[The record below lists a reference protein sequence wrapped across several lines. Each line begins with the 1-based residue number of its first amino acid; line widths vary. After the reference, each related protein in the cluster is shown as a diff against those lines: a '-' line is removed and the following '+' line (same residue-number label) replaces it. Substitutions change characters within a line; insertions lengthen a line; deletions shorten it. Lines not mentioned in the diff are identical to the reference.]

1 MLAWMVY
8 VVVVTL
14 ALSLAALIAEHAAR
28 QRSAPSRWI
37 WVTAIL
43 ASLMVPTII
52 ASVSIQIPSVFAPA
66 VSQKLIVLREA
77 TSVHLPAV
85 INRVDFVAHADSSH
99 RLDQFLS
106 RIWGAVSAVI
116 VMGLAL
122 HAILLYRRRREWL
135 RGHVGGASV
144 YIAPD
149 IGPAVVG
156 LLRPHIVVP
165 AWIVQAPIA
174 QQQLVIAHEQSHLD
188 ANDPQVLTIALCL
201 LVIMPWNLPLWW
213 QLHRL
218 RRAIEVDCDARV
230 LRGGRDVA
238 AYGETLIEVG
248 QHLSSF
254 IGAAA
259 AMSESKSFLEQRIK
273 IMLTKPGKWARASAT
288 GLIGL
293 SIAMSAIAMQV
304 SPPDDAQSM
313 AVALDPVTLAGYA
326 GPYQFGESS
335 VMTVA
340 LHGTQLTA
348 QLSGQG
354 AVDFFPKSDTEFFAK
369 VVNAQISFVHD
380 AQGRTTALV
389 LHQNGQE
396 ITAPRVNDSVG
407 EQINAALAA
416 RVSAQTPFP
425 GSEAALRLLLSDPV
439 DSAGMSAA
447 LVKVRKQ
454 QQKARQAYLAKL
466 GPVSTFEFLG
476 VDNQGRD
483 KYLVRHEH
491 GTEEVRFI
499 LDSNGVMVDSI
510 RYM

>member
-14 ALSLAALIAEHAAR
+14 ALSVAALIAEHAAR

-52 ASVSIQIPSVFAPA
+52 ASVSIQIPRPFAPV

-77 TSVHLPAV
+77 TSVRLPAA
-85 INRVDFVAHADSSH
+85 ITGSDFTGDAHSLH
-99 RLDQFLS
+99 PLDQVLP
-106 RIWGAVSAVI
+106 RIWGAASAII

-122 HAILLYRRRREWL
+122 HASLLYRRRREWP
-135 RGHVGGASV
+135 RGYMGGVSV

-156 LLRPHIVVP
+156 LLHPHIVVP
-165 AWIVQAPIA
+165 AWLAQAPMA

-188 ANDPQVLTIALCL
+188 ASDPQVLTVALCL
-201 LVIMPWNLPLWW
+201 LVIMPWNFPLWW

-218 RRAIEVDCDARV
+218 RRAMEVDCDARV

-248 QHLSSF
+248 QHLSRF

-259 AMSESKSFLEQRIK
+259 AMSESKSFLEQRIQ
-273 IMLTKPGKWARASAT
+273 IMLSKPGKWARASAT

-304 SPPDDAQSM
+304 SPPDNSESS
-313 AVALDPVTLAGYA
+313 AVAVDPATLAGYV
-326 GPYQFGESS
+326 GPYQFGERS
-335 VMTVA
+335 VMTIAVQ
-340 LHGTQLTA
+340 GTQLTV

-354 AVDFFPKSDTEFFAK
+354 PVDFFPKNDTEFFAK
-369 VVNAQISFVHD
+369 VVNAQISFVRD

-389 LHQNGQE
+389 LHQNGHN
-396 ITAPRVNDSVG
+396 ITAPRVNDAVG
-407 EQINAALAA
+407 EQISAALAA
-416 RVSAQTPFP
+416 RVRAQMPFP
-425 GSEAALRLLLSDPV
+425 GSETALRLLLSDPV

-447 LVKVRKQ
+447 LGQARKQ
-454 QQKARQAYLAKL
+454 QQKARQVYLAKL
-466 GPVSTFEFLG
+466 GPVSSFEFIG
-476 VDNQGRD
+476 VDNQGWD

-491 GTEEVRFI
+491 GTEEVHFS
-499 LDSNGVMVDSI
+499 LDSNGVIVDAA
-510 RYM
+510 RYQ